1 MEKITTNKNGINNDI
16 YGCRVKMN
24 GEDREV
30 KEKQTLTVDHRRP
43 PANRDGKISDRAIKK
58 LLIHLNILN
67 TLKEYA

>member
-1 MEKITTNKNGINNDI
+1 
-16 YGCRVKMN
+16 MN
-24 GEDREV
+24 RGDRGV

-43 PANRDGKISDRAIKK
+43 PIKRDQKFPIKK